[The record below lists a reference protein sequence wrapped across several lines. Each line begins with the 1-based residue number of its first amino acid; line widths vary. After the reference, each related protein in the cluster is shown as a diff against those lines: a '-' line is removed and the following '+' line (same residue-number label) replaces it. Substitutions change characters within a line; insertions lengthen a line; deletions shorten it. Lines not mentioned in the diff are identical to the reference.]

1 MHHIIRLLVVTFF
14 LVFGTLVYGQQTA
27 FTIQETESFKDT
39 KRNTSFEELFTLSNG
54 EMVAVRSGK
63 RRLMVS
69 TFSNAYEV
77 SKDIEIDLERKQ
89 EFVGASQ
96 DDVSLHVF
104 TITKVDKL
112 TKYVTAY
119 TYVSGAATLK
129 SKKLYTVHKD
139 EARISKFGS
148 LVSKKHERIFRT
160 SPDGNYLAFALEN
173 IDESTN
179 SFSIRVFDKN
189 LEQVYQTSYMESAD
203 NYYAFDDFIVTNN
216 AEVLSAGKLYKKGR
230 REKRGGK
237 ANYEYVVYR
246 VTQEGADA
254 HQFDMGDN
262 FVKELKFAIAQPNIR
277 LLGFYSE
284 KNSNRMKGI
293 VSYTF
298 TNFDIK
304 NVKTVEQPFPET
316 LFQDIYSESRAK
328 KLADKEKE
336 LRDYY
341 LDHTL
346 VDDAGNAYLLAE
358 QFYITQST
366 IASGNGMFATNS
378 TPHYDNILVVKFNQ
392 KGEVLWA
399 RSLFKSDNRPSYNAF
414 VLDTTLHVL
423 LNASKNLSER
433 KDGRTKMKRTIF
445 SSTALYDVTFNSE
458 NGDLTYTTL
467 QENSDKVT
475 YRPYLGSYR
484 DNTII
489 LPNVSKRN
497 KSFLILTEK

>member
-1 MHHIIRLLVVTFF
+1 MQSFLRISLLTLF
-14 LVFGTLVYGQQTA
+14 LVFSTLVQGQQTI
-27 FTIQETESFKDT
+27 FNIQETESFKDT

-69 TFSNAYEV
+69 TFSTAYEV
-77 SKDIEIDLERKQ
+77 SKDIEIDLERKE
-89 EFVGASQ
+89 EFIGASQ

-104 TITKVDKL
+104 TLTKVDKL

-119 TYVSGAATLK
+119 TYVSGAGTLK
-129 SKKLYTVHKD
+129 SKKLYTVVKD
-139 EARISKFGS
+139 EAGLSKYGT

-160 SPDGNYLAFALEN
+160 SPDGNYLAFAIEN

-189 LEQVYQTSYMESAD
+189 LDEVYQTNYMKSAD
-203 NYYAFDDFIVTNN
+203 NYYAFDDFIVTNA

-237 ANYEYVVYR
+237 ANYEYVVYK
-246 VTQEGADA
+246 VTQDGADE
-254 HQFDMGDN
+254 HQFEMGDN
-262 FVKELKFAIAQPNIR
+262 FVQELKFAIAPSNIR

-284 KNSNRMKGI
+284 KNSSRMKGI

-298 TNFDIK
+298 SNLDIK

-316 LFQDIYSESRAK
+316 LFQDMYSEKRAK

-336 LRDYY
+336 LRDYF

-346 VDDAGNAYLLAE
+346 VDAAGNAYLLAE
-358 QFYITQST
+358 QFYVTQT
-366 IASGNGMFATNS
+366 TMAAGNGMFATNN
-378 TPHYDNILVVKFNQ
+378 TPHYDNIVVVKFNPQ
-392 KGEVLWA
+392 GEVLWA
-399 RSLFKSDNRPSYNAF
+399 RSLFKSDNKPSYNAF
-414 VLDTTLHVL
+414 VLDTTLHIF

-445 SSTALYDVTFNSE
+445 SSTALYDVTFNSN
-458 NGDLTYTTL
+458 NGDLNYTVL

-475 YRPYLGSYR
+475 YRPYLGTFS
-484 DNTII
+484 DSTVI
-489 LPNVSKRN
+489 LPNVSRRN